1 MWYIQAYK
9 LKIKSIINFEMNYN
23 KIKVGTW
30 SLEKKKNYNLMDV
43 VSNYTIQVCP
53 NSWAVTL
60 LTFNDLVMWNVRSE
74 CMERANYLG
83 QQLYI
88 SVLTIHCVLRDEFNM
103 PDNALLCCVV
113 KDMPKPKPADL

>member
-1 MWYIQAYK
+1 MK
-9 LKIKSIINFEMNYN
+9 YN
-23 KIKVGTW
+23 KIEVGTW
-30 SLEKKKNYNLMDV
+30 SPEKKKNYNLMDV